1 MTSGE
6 VYACRVGAIDL
17 RVDDKEIIL
26 INTLV
31 VHGKPLEFDLLVG
44 IDTRHLE
51 GCPFHRQVRCGYS
64 GKNWMCAVLCNDEP
78 DFHRIQLL
86 TKQMDSIMEMGGR

>member
-1 MTSGE
+1 MTSGG

-31 VHGKPLEFDLLVG
+31 LHAKPLEFDLLVG
-44 IDTRHLE
+44 IDTKHLE
-51 GCPFHRQVRCGYS
+51 GCPFHHQMRCGYS
-64 GKNWMCAVLCNDEP
+64 ERIDCVQCSAVMNLIFTEFN
-78 DFHRIQLL
+78 
-86 TKQMDSIMEMGGR
+86 